1 MQLTRN
7 RDTYQISNDKPE
19 LHTMSY
25 LYESYLLSYLINYPK
40 LSVDLVKNSSTDFF
54 HSDWKNNLSM
64 ISHLY
69 LLT

>member
-7 RDTYQISNDKPE
+7 RDTCQISNDKPE

-54 HSDWKNNLSM
+54 HSD
-64 ISHLY
+64 
-69 LLT
+69 